1 MFARKLFTCFLV
13 DVFLLSTLPS
23 VAAAVPWEP
32 GGGQAPAATAPA
44 AGQQVT
50 LAANGAPLAGA
61 DVALVL
67 ANMNKVSL
75 GTTDSQ
81 GKTSPALDLANA
93 APGNPG
99 LDLANLGKVELHAE
113 VDECANGKRQVYLVG
128 PGGQLP
134 PPAANCKRH
143 LLAGT
148 FFWGATSTVVL
159 DTVLNTLVARG
170 GPIVA
175 GGAARPA
182 NGTGTQANRN
192 TTGTGNS
199 TNTPANGANTTGSTG
214 NGGQTGV
221 TTSNTTG
228 GATGTTA
235 TNTTGGAQTGTG
247 SNNTNATA
255 NGTQTGINATA
266 GGRRTIPLPPGGQPL
281 PDEATRAVNQAMEK
295 YLTGMTQNVAGDK
308 DPSGRTRGTTDKQA
322 LLLVQDVY
330 LRDLSK
336 YAVSMADMAAL
347 PDAELD
353 KLTGQLRKDAEGV
366 YEAYSRLMSA
376 DRAFNPLE
384 VGHSKSQ
391 MKDGYENLMR
401 EADDADKKGDHAW
414 ATSRRELA
422 NSTYGAWVWYQQN
435 LQNFYAALDK
445 NPLLGIQIKGALT
458 DGDYLFKVLQTQT
471 TYGASNAS
479 LRQLIRDHLNASRD
493 QTNEEMARAAKLQSL
508 VEIWEF
514 GAPKYQ
520 RQQDQAA
527 ALGPFAK
534 SLIDTLKAVQAGY
547 YAEKAVDDGLKN
559 LGLTILVAGVS
570 LIPVVGPLASAGIQL
585 YHDGKDLVIAYVE
598 NVNVQ
603 NAAGAIGYT
612 QRIASSE
619 ALADAQFRT
628 LVAAAMFLP
637 TVPGAVNDLRA
648 AGIH

>member
-1 MFARKLFTCFLV
+1 MYVEASLTTFARKLFTCFLV

-23 VAAAVPWEP
+23 VAAPVPWEP

-255 NGTQTGINATA
+255 NGTQTGTGSTGTTATGNGTQTGINATA

-322 LLLVQDVY
+322 LLLVQEVY
-330 LRDLSK
+330 LRDLGK

-353 KLTGQLRKDAEGV
+353 KLTGQLRKDANGV

-445 NPLLGIQIKGALT
+445 NPLLGIQIKGT
-458 DGDYLFKVLQTQT
+458 FFDGDYLFKILQTQT
-471 TYGASNAS
+471 DAYASNAS

-508 VEIWEF
+508 VEI
-514 GAPKYQ
+514 
-520 RQQDQAA
+520 
-527 ALGPFAK
+527 
-534 SLIDTLKAVQAGY
+534 
-547 YAEKAVDDGLKN
+547 
-559 LGLTILVAGVS
+559 
-570 LIPVVGPLASAGIQL
+570 
-585 YHDGKDLVIAYVE
+585 
-598 NVNVQ
+598 
-603 NAAGAIGYT
+603 
-612 QRIASSE
+612 
-619 ALADAQFRT
+619 
-628 LVAAAMFLP
+628 
-637 TVPGAVNDLRA
+637 
-648 AGIH
+648 